1 MKFRINYNEVKK
13 LKEFGVE
20 NYEIDRLENKMID
33 IVYYLGLSG
42 KDLSYRFIVN
52 KYEVN
57 VDFCSREIIE
67 NVLFE
72 KLVSYYKNVKM
83 NIDYDVL
90 FKNVGRI
97 NFKWELIKD
106 FLNRHPIERGKNLY
120 KIKLFTLKMKRK
132 EKIEKDEK
140 NNVGFN
146 GFWNVLKD
154 EEIGRFL
161 YNWRIKKGYRDNLN
175 NVWLRKMRYGR
186 Y

>member
-52 KYEVN
+52 KYEVS

-67 NVLFE
+67 NVLFNQ
-72 KLVSYYKNVKM
+72 LVSYYKNVKM

-90 FKNVGRI
+90 FKNVGNI

-120 KIKLFTLKMKRK
+120 NIKLFTLKMKRK

>member
-52 KYEVN
+52 KYEVS

-67 NVLFE
+67 NVLFNQ
-72 KLVSYYKNVKM
+72 LVSYYKNVKM
-83 NIDYDVL
+83 NI
-90 FKNVGRI
+90 
-97 NFKWELIKD
+97 
-106 FLNRHPIERGKNLY
+106 
-120 KIKLFTLKMKRK
+120 
-132 EKIEKDEK
+132 
-140 NNVGFN
+140 GFN